1 LQRLKQWRR
10 WFSKQP
16 WSYKWFL
23 WLVLLRPIIDVF
35 WYVKETALFSP
46 LQLAGIFTFFF
57 SLIYSLRLPS
67 QGKRQYPL
75 AFNLFAG
82 LLIMNLLLITVEVGS
97 AGAFIRFVRF
107 ITPVI
112 LFAYLVKVMKNQ
124 ERFHGFL
131 FTFLISSIFPLAMLY
146 YETIFDPISYVE
158 LSEKRGGGYRLTG
171 LYADLFNYM
180 SYLIGDLLIFGY
192 LFVRSLK
199 KGRKP
204 IGAIKIIAVVSLAT
218 VGIAGLKHQAS
229 WIVMVFIIVSVVLAG
244 FNNQRVKR
252 YILFIGFP
260 LLFVAP
266 VLILPKVEALF
277 AKEIKAYTGEGDSD
291 RILNGRLIRWER
303 HFSVWEDAST
313 LSKFFGVSLDGM
325 PAQQKT
331 AMTGG
336 GMHSDYVRFLFA
348 AGIVGLIAFLIFY
361 LRVYMGGRKYRK
373 PEKFF
378 IVTSVGIMCLYSVTS
393 NPFGSSGS
401 LMFLL
406 FSGMAL
412 SLNNS
417 KQFYLDTNN
426 ITKGKIEQA

>member
-1 LQRLKQWRR
+1 M
-10 WFSKQP
+10 
-16 WSYKWFL
+16 
-23 WLVLLRPIIDVF
+23 RPIIDVF
-35 WYVKETALFSP
+35 WYVKENALFSP
-46 LQLAGIFTFFF
+46 LQLAGMLTFFF
-57 SLIYSLRLPS
+57 SLVYSLRLPG
-67 QGKRQYPL
+67 QGKGQFPL
-75 AFNLFAG
+75 SFNLFAG
-82 LLIMNLLLITVEVGS
+82 LLVMNLLLISVELGS
-97 AGAFIRFVRF
+97 ASGLIRFVRF

-112 LFAYLVKVMKNQ
+112 LFAYLVKVMKSE

-146 YETIFDPISYVE
+146 YETVFDPISYVE
-158 LSEKRGGGYRLTG
+158 LSESRGGGYRLTG

-192 LFVRSLK
+192 IFVRSLRP
-199 KGRKP
+199 GSTQ
-204 IGAIKIIAVVSLAT
+204 IGVLKIAAVVALAV

-229 WIVMVFIIVSVVLAG
+229 WIVTLFIIVSVVLTG
-244 FNNQRVKR
+244 FNHQRVKS
-252 YILFIGFP
+252 YMVFIGFP
-260 LLFVAP
+260 LLLLAP
-266 VLILPKVEALF
+266 VLILPKVETLF
-277 AKEIKAYTGEGDSD
+277 AKEIKAYTGEADSD

-313 LSKFFGVSLDGM
+313 ISKFFGVSLDGM
-325 PAQQKT
+325 PAQQKN

-348 AGIVGLIAFLIFY
+348 AGIVGLIAFLLFY
-361 LRVYMGGRKYRK
+361 LRVYVGGRKYRK

-417 KQFYLDTNN
+417 KLFYLGTNN
-426 ITKGKIEQA
+426 VTKGKVEQA